1 MSNSISELFDTFTTS
16 SGLEKSIEPKDS
28 SSYSIQKKLVKVA
41 TNHFVRF
48 GYRKANIAEIALAAG
63 IGKGTIYL
71 HFENKKELFLTCLIF
86 EDRKLLPQLE
96 IIESL
101 PEEEKLR
108 AFLAAIFNFTLTSP
122 LNRALLSRS
131 QDFTALIEE
140 IDTKILKEKDK
151 LFNEYVI
158 NKLISPLSS
167 TLNAKEKKTITS
179 AINLVTLAIGYLP
192 DMAFDLPGQ
201 RIDTDNFAK
210 TLAMII
216 ERGIKSI

>member
-1 MSNSISELFDTFTTS
+1 MSNSISELFDTITAS
-16 SGLEKSIEPKDS
+16 PGLGKSLEPKDS

-48 GYRKANIAEIALAAG
+48 GYRKANIAEIALGAG

-71 HFENKKELFLTCLIF
+71 HFENKKELFLTCLIS
-86 EDRKLLPQLE
+86 EDQKLLPQLE

-108 AFLAAIFNFTLTSP
+108 AFLEAIFNFALTSP

-131 QDFTALIEE
+131 QEFTALIEE
-140 IDTKILKEKDK
+140 IDINILEDKDK
-151 LFNEYVI
+151 LLNEYVI
-158 NKLISPLSS
+158 NKLINPVTSNLK
-167 TLNAKEKKTITS
+167 AKEKKTITS
-179 AINLVTLAIGYLP
+179 TINLVTHAIGYLP

-201 RIDTDNFAK
+201 RIDTDNFSK

-216 ERGIKSI
+216 ERGIKNA

>member
-1 MSNSISELFDTFTTS
+1 MSNSISELFDKFTAS
-16 SGLEKSIEPKDS
+16 AGLEKSIEPKDS

-71 HFENKKELFLTCLIF
+71 HFENKKELFLTCLIS

-192 DMAFDLPGQ
+192 DMAFDLPGHQ
-201 RIDTDNFAK
+201 IDTDNFAK

-216 ERGIKSI
+216 EHGVKSI

>member
-1 MSNSISELFDTFTTS
+1 MSNSISELFDKFTAS

-71 HFENKKELFLTCLIF
+71 HFENKKELFLACLIS

-108 AFLAAIFNFTLTSP
+108 AFLEAIFNFTLTSP

-140 IDTKILKEKDK
+140 IDTKILKEQDK

-192 DMAFDLPGQ
+192 DMAFDLPGHQ
-201 RIDTDNFAK
+201 IDTDNFAK

-216 ERGIKSI
+216 EHGIKSI

>member
-1 MSNSISELFDTFTTS
+1 MSNSISELFDKFTAS

-71 HFENKKELFLTCLIF
+71 HFENKKELFLTCLIS

-140 IDTKILKEKDK
+140 IDTKILKEEDK

-192 DMAFDLPGQ
+192 DMAFDLPGHQ
-201 RIDTDNFAK
+201 IDTDNFAK

-216 ERGIKSI
+216 EHGVKSI

>member
-1 MSNSISELFDTFTTS
+1 MSNSISELFDKFTAS

-71 HFENKKELFLTCLIF
+71 HFENKKELFLTCLIS

-192 DMAFDLPGQ
+192 DMAFDLPGHQ
-201 RIDTDNFAK
+201 IDTDNFAK

-216 ERGIKSI
+216 EHGIKSI

>member
-71 HFENKKELFLTCLIF
+71 HFENKKELFLTCLIS

-192 DMAFDLPGQ
+192 DMAFDLPGHQ
-201 RIDTDNFAK
+201 IDTDNFAK

-216 ERGIKSI
+216 EHGIKSI

>member
-1 MSNSISELFDTFTTS
+1 MSNSISELFDKFTAS

-71 HFENKKELFLTCLIF
+71 HFENKKELFLTCLIS

-192 DMAFDLPGQ
+192 DMAFDLPGHQ
-201 RIDTDNFAK
+201 IDTDNFAK

-216 ERGIKSI
+216 EHGVKSI